1 MPGQGFIGS
10 ITKESGDENLVR
22 MILDWNGTKIKF
34 VYLALV
40 WTLETNLSKH
50 KRHTDANYYMKDL
63 NNVLVRF
70 SNH

>member
-10 ITKESGDENLVR
+10 VTKESGDENLVR

-40 WTLETNLSKH
+40 WTLETNLS
-50 KRHTDANYYMKDL
+50 
-63 NNVLVRF
+63 
-70 SNH
+70 